1 MAGSRKPGPVCS
13 YNHPVVIDDGTMCRS
28 LSPTPGPVGT
38 TPFLITQRQ
47 QVRPVASM
55 THEQKM
61 EAAIRSAQEKG
72 QISTEILNQLPSV
85 QQLVISIV
93 VVGGVLAGLGIAAAA
108 VASTGVGA
116 VLEGIAAGIVLAL
129 AAIGVITSATQV
141 IAGITT
147 LMTFYEATRVART
160 HADLEAAGKDF
171 ATGIAEVGV
180 GTVMMILS
188 VVGARQGVKMARGA
202 ASRAAAARAVPE
214 PEGPSPPRAPEPAR
228 GPAPGAPG
236 SPEHKA
242 LRWSEYEARTA
253 PDKRW
258 SYERWSKTY
267 DQNMQRATQASKAV
281 DAYHQKI
288 GWGERE
294 VVVNVEGVP
303 RRLDIADVAS
313 LRGVEYKTGAQYLT
327 QDNAW
332 EIVRDEILVKEIG
345 WRIDWVFEQPP
356 SAPLQSALEKAG
368 INVIVGK

>member
-13 YNHPVVIDDGTMCRS
+13 SNHPVVIDDGTMCRS

-93 VVGGVLAGLGIAAAA
+93 VVGGV
-108 VASTGVGA
+108 GA

-141 IAGITT
+141 IAGIKT

-188 VVGARQGVKMARGA
+188 VLGARQGLKMGRGA
-202 ASRAAAARAVPE
+202 VNRWNAGKPIPEEPPPARTTQPE
-214 PEGPSPPRAPEPAR
+214 PKPAPAPAMEFPNGIPPRDGAR
-228 GPAPGAPG
+228 
-236 SPEHKA
+236 
-242 LRWSEYEARTA
+242 L
-253 PDKRW
+253 
-258 SYERWSKTY
+258 
-267 DQNMQRATQASKAV
+267 
-281 DAYHQKI
+281 
-288 GWGERE
+288 
-294 VVVNVEGVP
+294 
-303 RRLDIADVAS
+303 
-313 LRGVEYKTGAQYLT
+313 TGA
-327 QDNAW
+327 
-332 EIVRDEILVKEIG
+332 IR
-345 WRIDWVFEQPP
+345 
-356 SAPLQSALEKAG
+356 SSLQIEG
-368 INVIVGK
+368 RNVAVAE

>member
-1 MAGSRKPGPVCS
+1 
-13 YNHPVVIDDGTMCRS
+13 
-28 LSPTPGPVGT
+28 
-38 TPFLITQRQ
+38 
-47 QVRPVASM
+47 
-55 THEQKM
+55 M
-61 EAAIRSAQEKG
+61 EEAIRRAHEKG
-72 QISTEILNQLPSV
+72 YISTEILNQLPSV
-85 QQLVISIV
+85 QQFVISIV
-93 VVGGVLAGLGIAAAA
+93 VVGGVLVGLGIAAGA

-116 VLEGIAAGIVLAL
+116 ILEGIAAGIVLAL
-129 AAIGVITSATQV
+129 AAVGVITSAGQI
-141 IAGITT
+141 IAGIKT
-147 LMTFYEATRVART
+147 LMTFYEATRVAQT

-188 VVGARQGVKMARGA
+188 VLGARQGLKMAKSVPGNRVVA
-202 ASRAAAARAVPE
+202 KPVAEESEPVAAARPRVPE
-214 PEGPSPPRAPEPAR
+214 PPR
-228 GPAPGAPG
+228 GPAPGEPG

-242 LRWSEYEARTA
+242 MRWSEYEARTA

-258 SYERWSKTY
+258 SYDRWSKTY

-332 EIVRDEILVKEIG
+332 EIARDEILVKEIG

>member
-141 IAGITT
+141 IAGIKT
-147 LMTFYEATRVART
+147 LMTFYEAIRVART

-188 VVGARQGVKMARGA
+188 VVGARQGLKMAKGVPGNRVVA
-202 ASRAAAARAVPE
+202 KTAPEEPLPARTPPPPE
-214 PEGPSPPRAPEPAR
+214 PEPVPIPAMDFPNGIPPADGARLTSAVRSSLQLQGRNVAVAETNIGGRSQMLTAISGKASPT
-228 GPAPGAPG
+228 GTVPAPTNPLFPTKASGAMTR
-236 SPEHKA
+236 A
-242 LRWSEYEARTA
+242 FDSEVKLLETIAKDLPSNAEGTVSLYT
-253 PDKRW
+253 
-258 SYERWSKTY
+258 ERPPCLSC
-267 DQNMQRATQASKAV
+267 
-281 DAYHQKI
+281 
-288 GWGERE
+288 
-294 VVVNVEGVP
+294 EGVIQAFQQRFP
-303 RRLDIADVAS
+303 DVN
-313 LRGVEYKTGAQYLT
+313 L
-327 QDNAW
+327 
-332 EIVRDEILVKEIG
+332 IVTSG
-345 WRIDWVFEQPP
+345 Q
-356 SAPLQSALEKAG
+356 
-368 INVIVGK
+368 

>member
-1 MAGSRKPGPVCS
+1 MAGSRKTGPVCS
-13 YNHPVVIDDGTMCRS
+13 YNHPVVIDEGTMCRS

-108 VASTGVGA
+108 VASTGVRA

-141 IAGITT
+141 IAGIKT

-188 VVGARQGVKMARGA
+188 VVGARQGAKMARGA

-214 PEGPSPPRAPEPAR
+214 PEG
-228 GPAPGAPG
+228 GP
-236 SPEHKA
+236 HHHV
-242 LRWSEYEARTA
+242 LR
-253 PDKRW
+253 
-258 SYERWSKTY
+258 
-267 DQNMQRATQASKAV
+267 
-281 DAYHQKI
+281 
-288 GWGERE
+288 
-294 VVVNVEGVP
+294 
-303 RRLDIADVAS
+303 S
-313 LRGVEYKTGAQYLT
+313 LREAPRQERPVPLSIKPCAGPSTRPGPLPTNAGLTSVGAKPT
-327 QDNAW
+327 TRTFNA
-332 EIVRDEILVKEIG
+332 RRRRVKL
-345 WRIDWVFEQPP
+345 WMRITRKSDGAKERL
-356 SAPLQSALEKAG
+356 S
-368 INVIVGK
+368 